1 MKEIKILFFA
11 TLRDRAGQ
19 RQMSL
24 ELAEEASVRD
34 LKNALKA
41 LNANL
46 APALDSVLVS
56 IDREYASDEQIIP
69 DGSEVAFFPPVS
81 GGSGG
86 TSESQAE
93 PISRTFPTIFSITEA
108 VLDLDALLAQ
118 ITLLLSYGEKER

>member
-24 ELAEEASVRD
+24 ELTEGASVRD
-34 LKNALKA
+34 LKDALKA

-56 IDREYASDEQIIP
+56 INREYASDDQVIP
-69 DGSEVAFFPPVS
+69 DGAEVALFPPVS
-81 GGSGG
+81 GGAGQSSG
-86 TSESQAE
+86 SQAE
-93 PISRTFPTIFSITEA
+93 PISRTYPTIFSITED
-108 VLDLDALLAQ
+108 VLDLDA
-118 ITLLLSYGEKER
+118 